1 MDAKWFSSFAMT
13 HLMDLYQRYGFNLSL
28 QQCLEFRS
36 FDHFENGNK
45 LAINKPAPKTFEIEL
60 ILKELLSDARFSS
73 DYLGAKL

>member
-36 FDHFENGNK
+36 FDHFENGK
-45 LAINKPAPKTFEIEL
+45 QIGYQQA
-60 ILKELLSDARFSS
+60 SS
-73 DYLGAKL
+73 

>member
-36 FDHFENGNK
+36 FDHFENGK
-45 LAINKPAPKTFEIEL
+45 QIGYQQAPKTFEIEL